1 MEAAAVQTA
10 GGGAAGGDGGA
21 LNALRQVSQEH
32 LRPVMLGGQRAAS
45 ASASTTSDP
54 MTLQVFRLS
63 KLSKSQTEAQVWIT
77 VTLKA
82 TETTRV
88 T

>member
-32 LRPVMLGGQRAAS
+32 LRPVMLSRQRA

-54 MTLQVFRLS
+54 MILQVFRLS